1 MKSTIL
7 ICMFIFL
14 GLVIIGGLTYL
25 YIDKKKSSSS
35 IPQINKVS
43 TNRNTF
49 VFYMQRLYKT
59 LPFTKKLYMKTL
71 KRIQALYPADELS
84 ISKKATSYLTTA
96 FGISIAVSLLAI
108 LSAKGDVFYIL
119 CGLLVG
125 YLIIELIVNIRLENL
140 ENKLL
145 TEFKDFLDNV
155 LHQYNMCHIVT
166 DAIYDTLNTSSFLV
180 SLHTQRIHSII
191 TSQNIDFETNRYRKM
206 SPNRF
211 LLMFLAICSSI
222 TKSGDTGFRN
232 KSISDF
238 TKSVNNLKEGL
249 NEEILKRNSLQNAI
263 RLAPFM
269 TLLPL
274 VFIKPIEAWA
284 KSNFDGIET
293 YFEGAYGIIATVILF
308 LVCVGSHYYIRQLK
322 DGKKVEERESSI
334 WYKLSKIKYV
344 DEYLNKYINH
354 NKSRAERINK
364 KLKAV
369 GCNIGP
375 KAFMM
380 KRITYG
386 LLAFI
391 CTLIVLCSAFI
402 RERIQTTADFAAN
415 FENSIVISE
424 DYRKMMEVVAEDY
437 SQMYTGTEYRDVET
451 MKEIIKENTQIKSD
465 SAAEEV
471 ATAIVTALDKKDSIY
486 FQWYY
491 ILIAYAVAVAAFFI
505 PTFMVRIKEKLVDM
519 DKEDEINQFRIIMS
533 ILINIDGVTINT
545 ILEWMQNFSSSYRIT
560 ISHCILNMEYD
571 EEKALKDMQ
580 RAEKNDIAFCNFVDN
595 IIAVRKVSVKK
606 AFATIETDKEYY
618 KDKRRQDNEIMNR
631 KKAEKANMIS
641 MIPLFTVIII
651 HLIGPI
657 LLMSLEMFSTLQNVL

>member
-1 MKSTIL
+1 MKNTIL
-7 ICMFIFL
+7 LCVLIFL
-14 GLVIIGGLTYL
+14 ALVIIGCLIYL
-25 YIDKKKSSSS
+25 YIDKKKNNTTMPS
-35 IPQINKVS
+35 INKVKG
-43 TNRNTF
+43 NKNTL
-49 VFYMQRLYKT
+49 VYYMQRIYKT
-59 LPFTKKLYMKTL
+59 LPFTKKLCMKTL
-71 KRIQALYPADELS
+71 KRVQSLYPADELS

-96 FGISIAVSLLAI
+96 LALSIAVSAMAI
-108 LSAKGDVFYIL
+108 ISAKGDVFYIC

-125 YLIIELIVNIRLENL
+125 YLIIELVINIRLENL

-145 TEFKDFLDNV
+145 LEFRDFLDNV
-155 LHQYNMCHIVT
+155 MHQYNMCHIVP
-166 DAIYDTLNTSSFLV
+166 DAIYNTLNTSSFLV

-191 TSQNIDFETNRYRKM
+191 TSQNIDFETSRYRKM

-211 LLMFLAICSSI
+211 MLMFLAICSSI
-222 TKSGDTGFRN
+222 TKSGDTGLRN
-232 KSISDF
+232 NTVSDF
-238 TKSVNNLKEGL
+238 TKTVNNLKEGL

-284 KSNFDGIET
+284 KSNFDGIES

-308 LVCVGSHYYIRQLK
+308 LVCIGCHYYIRQLK
-322 DGKKVEERESSI
+322 DGKKIEERESSI
-334 WYKLSKIKYV
+334 WYKLSKIKYI

-354 NKSRAERINK
+354 NKSRAERTNK
-364 KLKAV
+364 RLKAI

-380 KRITYG
+380 KRLVYALIG
-386 LLAFI
+386 FL
-391 CTLIVLCSAFI
+391 CTMIVLCSAFI
-402 RERIQTTADFAAN
+402 KERIQATADFASN

-424 DYRKMMEVVAEDY
+424 DYRQMMEIVAEDY
-437 SQMYTGTEYRDVET
+437 SQIYKDSKYRDVDT
-451 MKEIIKENTQIKSD
+451 MKEIIKKNTQIKKD

-471 ATAIVTALDKKDSIY
+471 ATAIVDALNKKDSFY

-491 ILIAYAVAVAAFFI
+491 LFIAYIVAVIAFYI
-505 PTFMVRIKEKLVDM
+505 PSIMVKIKEKIVDM

-533 ILINIDGVTINT
+533 ILINIEGVTINT

-560 ISHCILNMEYD
+560 ISQCILNLEYD

-580 RAEKNDIAFCNFVDN
+580 RAEKNDIPFCNFVDN

-618 KDKRRQDNEIMNR
+618 RDKRRQDNEIMNR

-657 LLMSLEMFSTLQNVL
+657 LLMSLEMFSTLKNVL